1 MKKSDK
7 KIKTVIVD
15 DHAVFRAGLI
25 KLLESIPEVEIVDQ
39 LDAGEPLA
47 NLVKSK
53 PVDLIIL
60 DISLPKANGLAI
72 IKELKKQKI
81 KAKILVLSMHKVA
94 EYCRLSL
101 KHGASGYI
109 LKEDAFEQVEHA
121 INAII
126 HEQKQY
132 ISPSI
137 TALVAEQFFQTE
149 TPLLPEILTKTEK
162 IILEKIASG
171 LSNKEIGL
179 TMKTSVRTVET
190 HRAHILKKLKIK
202 NTAGLVRYAIKHNLI
217 GVNNHL

>member
-1 MKKSDK
+1 MKKSDT

-15 DHAVFRAGLI
+15 DHAVFRAGLM
-25 KLLESIPEVEIVDQ
+25 KLLESIPEVEVVEQ

-47 NLVKSK
+47 NILNSK
-53 PVDLIIL
+53 PIDLVIL

-72 IKELKKQKI
+72 LKELKKEKI

-101 KHGASGYI
+101 KYGASGYV

-121 INAII
+121 IKAIV

-137 TALVAEQFFQTE
+137 TALVADQFFQTE
-149 TPLLPEILTKTEK
+149 TPLLPEVLTKTEK

-171 LSNKEIGL
+171 MSNKEIGL
-179 TMKTSVRTVET
+179 AMKISVRTVET

-202 NTAGLVRYAIKHNLI
+202 NTAGLVRYAIKHNLV

>member
-1 MKKSDK
+1 MKTSDK

-47 NLVKSK
+47 NLLKSK
-53 PVDLIIL
+53 PVDLVIL

-81 KAKILVLSMHKVA
+81 KTKILVLSMHKVA

-149 TPLLPEILTKTEK
+149 TPLLPEVLTKTEK

-171 LSNKEIGL
+171 MSNKEIGID
-179 TMKTSVRTVET
+179 MKTSVRTVET

-202 NTAGLVRYAIKHNLI
+202 NTAGLVRYAIKHNLV